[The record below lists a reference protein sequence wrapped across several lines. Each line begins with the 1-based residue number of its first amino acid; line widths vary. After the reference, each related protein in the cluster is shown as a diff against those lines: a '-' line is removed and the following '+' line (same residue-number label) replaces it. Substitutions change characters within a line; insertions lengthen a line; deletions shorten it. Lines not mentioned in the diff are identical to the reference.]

1 MRKHTLSFSS
11 ECRKLSKKYKYIE
24 NLSII
29 DIIKNVEKKRQKRG
43 AKEWSDIQFNVSFI

>member
-24 NLSII
+24 NLSIT
-29 DIIKNVEKKRQKRG
+29 DIIKNEEKKDKKG
-43 AKEWSDIQFNVSFI
+43 G